1 MDPRRVS
8 RLALALLLATAPAL
22 AQSTGPRREPT
33 AEDRATARALAAEGY
48 QALKNG
54 EYELA
59 VDRFQRAEALVHA
72 PTLLVDLAR
81 SLVGLGRLVEAHE
94 NYQLV
99 IREGPSN
106 TVPWSWQK
114 AYENAVKEDAELEP
128 RLAWITIE
136 VYGHDNPTVKIDG
149 KEISSAAIGV
159 KRAIDPGRRTI
170 YVEAPGLIPV
180 EKTVDL
186 PEGASAKIA
195 LTLLEEDAP
204 PQPPKVEIVTA
215 NASSSESSY
224 KLPMM
229 IAFGVG
235 AAGFVASGVT
245 GALMLG
251 QRSELKEQCD
261 AERRC
266 PSSVEGHLSKYR
278 TYGTISAITLGVGVA
293 GAATGLTLFLLDK
306 KKDKERPPGRVALQ
320 PSILPGYVGV
330 EGSF

>member
-1 MDPRRVS
+1 MDRR
-8 RLALALLLATAPAL
+8 RLSQIVLALLLIAAPAV
-22 AQSTGPRREPT
+22 AEPT

-48 QALKNG
+48 QALKAQQ
-54 EYELA
+54 YELA

-81 SLVGLGRLVEAHE
+81 SLVGLGRFVEAHE

-99 IREGPSN
+99 IREGPSE

-114 AYENAVKEDAELEP
+114 AYENAVKEDAALEP
-128 RLAWITIE
+128 RLAWVTIE

-149 KEISSAAIGV
+149 KPVASAAVGV
-159 KRAIDPGRRTI
+159 KRAIDPGKRTI
-170 YVEAPGLIPV
+170 LVEAPGLLSA

-186 PEGASAKIA
+186 PEGSSAKIA
-195 LTLLEEDAP
+195 MTLLEEDAP
-204 PQPPKVEIVTA
+204 PQPPQVEITA
-215 NASSSESSY
+215 AAPASTAEKS

-245 GALMLG
+245 GALMLSE
-251 QRSELKEQCD
+251 RSQLKEQCNTQ
-261 AERRC
+261 RRC
-266 PSSVEGHLSKYR
+266 PSDARDDLSNYQ

-293 GAATGLTLFLLDK
+293 GAATGITLLLLDK
-306 KKDKERPPGRVALQ
+306 KQERPPGELALR
-320 PSILPGYVGV
+320 PSIAPGFVGLN
-330 EGSF
+330 GSF

>member
-1 MDPRRVS
+1 MHRRVS
-8 RLALALLLATAPAL
+8 LLVFACLLSAAPAF
-22 AQSTGPRREPT
+22 AEPT
-33 AEDRATARALAAEGY
+33 PEDRATARSLAAEGY
-48 QALKNG
+48 TALKSQN
-54 EYELA
+54 YELA

-99 IREGPSN
+99 IRDGPSE

-114 AYENAVKEDAELEP
+114 AYENAVKEDAALEP

-136 VYGHDNPTVKIDG
+136 VYGHDHPSVKIDG
-149 KEISSAAIGV
+149 KEISSAAVGV
-159 KRAIDPGRRTI
+159 KRAIDPGKRSI
-170 YVEAPGLIPV
+170 LVEAPGLLSA

-186 PEGASAKIA
+186 PEGSSAKVA
-195 LTLLEEDAP
+195 MTLLEEDAP
-204 PQPPKVEIVTA
+204 PQPPQVEIVTA
-215 NASSSESSY
+215 EPAPETTRS

-251 QRSELKEQCD
+251 ERSELKSQCNTQ
-261 AERRC
+261 RRC
-266 PSSVEGHLSKYR
+266 PSSAEDNLSNYQ
-278 TYGTISAITLGVGVA
+278 TYGTISAVALGVGVA
-293 GAATGLTLFLLDK
+293 GAATGITLLFLDK
-306 KKDKERPPGRVALQ
+306 KKERPPGELALAPLVA
-320 PSILPGYVGV
+320 PGFVGV
-330 EGSF
+330 DGSF

>member
-1 MDPRRVS
+1 MARRRVS
-8 RLALALLLATAPAL
+8 QLVLALLLSAAPAL
-22 AQSTGPRREPT
+22 AEPT

-48 QALKNG
+48 TALKSQN
-54 EYELA
+54 YELA

-99 IREGPSN
+99 IREGPSE

-114 AYENAVKEDAELEP
+114 AYENAVKEDAALEP

-149 KEISSAAIGV
+149 KEIASAAVGV

-170 YVEAPGLIPV
+170 VVEAPGLLSA

-186 PEGASAKIA
+186 PEGSSAKMA
-195 LTLLEEDAP
+195 MTLLEEDAP
-204 PQPPKVEIVTA
+204 PQAPQVEIVTA
-215 NASSSESSY
+215 APEPKAGKS
-224 KLPMM
+224 KVPMM

-235 AAGFVASGVT
+235 AAGLVASGVT
-245 GALMLG
+245 GALMLNE
-251 QRSELKEQCD
+251 RSQLKDQCNTQ
-261 AERRC
+261 RRC
-266 PSSVEGHLSKYR
+266 PSSAEDDLSNYR
-278 TYGTISAITLGVGVA
+278 TFGTISAIALGVGVA
-293 GAATGLTLFLLDK
+293 GAATGVTLLFLDK
-306 KKDKERPPGRVALQ
+306 KKERPPGELALT
-320 PSILPGYVGV
+320 PLIAPGFVGV
-330 EGSF
+330 DGSF